1 MTNHKIS
8 LYAAG
13 LLMFFGACTVNGE
26 ALVKPLPQPNTSKL
40 SADAAKELADARA
53 AFEKVHINLVGDA
66 LAAAYAQMGALYLR
80 DGFTDAASIAF
91 YDASQLS
98 PKDPRWL
105 YVSGV
110 IAHELKRDTDARTYF
125 ESALTLDQGYPPI
138 RFRLADTLA
147 GAGDLEG
154 ARKVLL
160 DGLQQPTKDA
170 ALYAFLGRVEL
181 KQRRYGE
188 AIEHLQEALKLEPE
202 ATALNKD
209 LADAYTGQGDKTSA
223 ATFQAKAGETPPA
236 VNDPI
241 IAGIYKRGNEP
252 VQLTGSTLDQ
262 ARQLI
267 DQKQFAAARTF
278 LDIALKT
285 DANDVEAL
293 ALAARLDGL
302 LGKPAV
308 AQDEASRALKLKPD
322 NASANL
328 SQGMVYEFAG
338 DDAHAASFYQ
348 RVVQADPNQ
357 PDARLLLGNALMR
370 KGRYA
375 EAAEQ
380 YRKLAAIANH
390 GSESDAHLA
399 AALVAAGR
407 CREALNALND
417 ALSKRA
423 RDGDLLQVF
432 VRVASTCPAAT
443 KEEREMALDYGQTL
457 YQQRPN
463 AADTI
468 ALALAQAANG
478 KFDEAQKSQA
488 EAIFEAQRLRDATHA
503 KEYRDVMRL
512 YTAKKTPDKPW
523 PADHPYFKPPM
534 LTPLETKPAR

>member
-8 LYAAG
+8 LYVAG
-13 LLMFFGACTVNGE
+13 LLMLLGTCGAYAE
-26 ALVKPLPQPNTSKL
+26 ALIKPLPQPNTSKL
-40 SADAAKELADARA
+40 SSDDAKEVADARA
-53 AFEKVHINLVGDA
+53 AFDKVRVNLVGDS
-66 LAAAYAQMGALYLR
+66 LAAAYAQIGALYLR
-80 DGFTDAASIAF
+80 DGFTDAAAIAF
-91 YDASQLS
+91 YDATQLA
-98 PKDPRWL
+98 PNDQRWL
-105 YVSGV
+105 YVNGV
-110 IAHELKRDTDARTYF
+110 IAHQQKRDADARAYF
-125 ESALTLDQGYPPI
+125 ESAFALDKGYLPI
-138 RFRLADTLA
+138 RYRLADTLA
-147 GAGDLEG
+147 GMGDLDG

-181 KQRRYGE
+181 KQRRYGD

-202 ATALNKD
+202 ATALYKD
-209 LADAYTGQGDKTSA
+209 LAEAYTGQGDKTSA

-241 IAGIYKRGNEP
+241 IAGIYKRGDEP

-267 DQKQFAAARTF
+267 DQKQFSGARSF
-278 LDIALKT
+278 LDIALKA

-302 LGKPAV
+302 LGKSAA
-308 AQDEASRALKLKPD
+308 AQEEASRALKLKPD

-338 DDAHAASFYQ
+338 DDARAASFYQ
-348 RVVQADPNQ
+348 RAVQADPNQ

-370 KGRYA
+370 KGQYA

-380 YRKLAAIANH
+380 YRKLAVIADHRN
-390 GSESDAHLA
+390 ESDAHLA
-399 AALVAAGR
+399 AALVAAGH
-407 CREALNALND
+407 CREALNAVND

-423 RDGDLLQVF
+423 RDGDLLQIF

-443 KEEREMALDYGQTL
+443 KEERAMALDYGQAL

-463 AADTI
+463 AGDTI
-468 ALALAQAANG
+468 ALAQAQAANG
-478 KFDEAQKSQA
+478 KFDDAQKSQA
-488 EAIFEAQRLRDATHA
+488 EAIFQAERVRDATHA
-503 KEYRDVMRL
+503 KEYREVMRQ
-512 YTAKKTPDKPW
+512 YAAKKTADKPW

-534 LTPLETKPAR
+534 LTPLETKPAH